1 MLPGIE
7 IEFSVV
13 LGVLSETDGAILVDN
28 ASDLHHKTALEL
40 LWRRSELNDLDCG
53 L

>member
-1 MLPGIE
+1 VLPGIE
-7 IEFSVV
+7 IEFGVV
-13 LGVLSETDGAILVDN
+13 LGVLSETNGAVLVDN

-40 LWRRSELNDLDCG
+40 LGRRSELNDLDCV